1 MITGVQQSLMA
12 ESQSTPPVP
21 VHCKS
26 EHLAAHGCA
35 DLLDGGISDTDNTK
49 SIAGEIGKKRKG
61 LTHLP
66 RQQARQLPVRHPDR
80 QWLPEAS

>member
-1 MITGVQQSLMA
+1 MLNPA
-12 ESQSTPPVP
+12 E
-21 VHCKS
+21 
-26 EHLAAHGCA
+26 
-35 DLLDGGISDTDNTK
+35 SDTDNTK
-49 SIAGEIGKKRKG
+49 SLAGEIGKKRKG